1 MKFSSFCLPT
11 FKEVPSDVKLKSH
24 ELMIRSGMIRMET
37 SGIYTW
43 LPLGLRVLN
52 KINDIIIKEH
62 QKFNIN
68 QILMPTIQSAEIWK
82 KSERYDSYGAEMLK
96 IKDRHEKELVYGPT
110 NEEMMTV
117 IGSNVIRSYKNF
129 PISFFH
135 IQSKFRDEIRPRFG
149 VMRAREFIMKDA
161 YSFDL
166 TLEDLKKSY
175 ELFYNLYLNI
185 FNKLGLEIIPVK
197 ALSGEIG
204 GDLSH
209 EFHVICESGESEIY
223 FDGNP
228 ENIETQKINYDF
240 FEKNIF
246 VSTTDYAEEKKMNT
260 ESFTKTTSIELGHI
274 FAFGDKYTKKLK
286 FLINTPNGNINP
298 LMGSY
303 GIGISRIPAAS
314 IEINN
319 DSKGIIWPKEISPF
333 DLIIINLKP
342 NDENCFKFSNELYS
356 KLLSENFDVLYDDRD
371 ERVGVK
377 FSDSDLIG
385 VPFQII
391 IGSNYLSDNKIQI
404 KNRKNGQEL
413 DIETNNVIQKINS
426 FINDDQ

>member
-1 MKFSSFCLPT
+1 MVIQKILRP
-11 FKEVPSDVKLKSH
+11 KKL
-24 ELMIRSGMIRMET
+24 I
-37 SGIYTW
+37 
-43 LPLGLRVLN
+43 
-52 KINDIIIKEH
+52 
-62 QKFNIN
+62 
-68 QILMPTIQSAEIWK
+68 TI
-82 KSERYDSYGAEMLK
+82 
-96 IKDRHEKELVYGPT
+96 
-110 NEEMMTV
+110 
-117 IGSNVIRSYKNF
+117 F
-129 PISFFH
+129 
-135 IQSKFRDEIRPRFG
+135 
-149 VMRAREFIMKDA
+149 
-161 YSFDL
+161 
-166 TLEDLKKSY
+166 LKK
-175 ELFYNLYLNI
+175 I
-185 FNKLGLEIIPVK
+185 
-197 ALSGEIG
+197 
-204 GDLSH
+204 
-209 EFHVICESGESEIY
+209 
-223 FDGNP
+223 
-228 ENIETQKINYDF
+228 
-240 FEKNIF
+240 IF

-260 ESFTKTTSIELGHI
+260 ASFTKTTSIELGHI

-286 FLINTPNGNINP
+286 FIINTPNGNINP

-342 NDENCFKFSNELYS
+342 NDENCFKFSDELYS

-385 VPFQII
+385 IPFQII

-404 KNRKNGQEL
+404 KNRKNGHEL

>member
-1 MKFSSFCLPT
+1 MKCSTFCLPT
-11 FKEVPSDVKLKSH
+11 LKEIPSDVKLKSH
-24 ELMIRSGMIRMET
+24 ELMLRSGMIRLEV

-43 LPLGLRVLN
+43 LPLGLKVLK
-52 KINDIIIKEH
+52 KIERIIIQEH
-62 QKFNIN
+62 EKLNVN

-82 KSERYDSYGAEMLK
+82 KSNRYDSYGEEMLK
-96 IKDRHEKELVYGPT
+96 IKDRNEKDLIYGPT
-110 NEEMMTV
+110 NEEMMTL
-117 IGSNVIRSYKNF
+117 IGANVIKSYKNF

-166 TLEDLKKSY
+166 NEKDLKKNY
-175 ELFYNLYLNI
+175 VNFYKMYLKI
-185 FNKLGLEIIPVK
+185 FHKLGLEIIPVK

-209 EFHVICESGESEIY
+209 EFHIICDSGESQIYLNSTLNEILTNKY
-223 FDGNP
+223 DF
-228 ENIETQKINYDF
+228 DF
-240 FEKNIF
+240 FEKKIF
-246 VSTTDYAEEKKMNT
+246 VSTTEYAEKKEIDIENY
-260 ESFTKTTSIELGHI
+260 KKKNSIELGHI

-286 FLINTPNGNINP
+286 FSINSPNGSVSP

-319 DSKGIIWPKEISPF
+319 DEKGIIWPKQISPF
-333 DLIIINLKP
+333 DLIILNLKP
-342 NDENCFKFSNELYS
+342 NDSKCINFSEKLYINLKS
-356 KLLSENFDVLYDDRD
+356 LGLDILYDDRD

-377 FSDSDLIG
+377 FSNSDLIG

-391 IGSNYLSDNKIQI
+391 VGTNYLENNQIQI
-404 KNRKNGQEL
+404 KNRKDGKEINMNSEEIINRINPIL
-413 DIETNNVIQKINS
+413 NN
-426 FINDDQ
+426 DQ